1 MKKKIS
7 VLLILVLLVLNISSM
22 VIAAPGRNIYK
33 DGFIEGYFI
42 KYLDERA
49 FIEEYGGEIYRI
61 PVSSD
66 TSLEIDGRTVKI
78 TDFQQGMEV
87 YGELKGRSLKHM
99 DAFSAD
105 IPGYIQIGGKVR
117 VGTIK
122 TIDRN
127 QIQITLP
134 TGKEETYFT
143 SPTTIVVRNKE
154 NVSFNSL
161 YVGDS
166 VKLYFDDIDTSY
178 VSRLE
183 IEGDS
188 ILIKDLYRGRLTL
201 IDELEDIVTLDNIE
215 VFKNGSWT
223 SLNSSLRLPY
233 NSDLPIYIGG
243 EKMNYKNLKY
253 YKGKTV
259 YMAMKDFFGKEKI
272 EKMVV
277 KSQNETVFSEKINAI
292 NWFSSQLELD
302 NKKNINFHDGTMVIK
317 SGRLVDTYSLN
328 SKSDGLFITDGR
340 GNDLTADVI
349 YIYNEDINNSNIG
362 QDQIYAGRLD
372 KILPNKLYLR
382 DFFLLDKNDWK
393 SFSEDKELFYDDDTF
408 IYNMEDGKK
417 VSPKEFFSSDFAVD
431 NDYRKPRDW
440 YGYLYTDGDRI
451 STVFVKKSLD
461 SLYLQRTT
469 TAIVE
474 TAPNE
479 DTHMGWTIKV
489 RDARDWSSN
498 YEEWMMKNSSL
509 NIYLKEAM
517 ILKNGKRVTRDDI
530 KIGDRL
536 YLVRDS
542 NMAKIIII
550 K

>member
-61 PVSSD
+61 PISSD

-417 VSPKEFFSSDFAVD
+417 VSSKEFLSSDFAVD

-469 TAIVE
+469 TGIVE

>member
-61 PVSSD
+61 PISSD

-99 DAFSAD
+99 DAFSVD
-105 IPGYIQIGGKVR
+105 MPGYIQIGGKVR
-117 VGTIK
+117 LGTIK

-154 NVSFNSL
+154 NVSFTSL

-201 IDELEDIVTLDNIE
+201 VDELEDIVTLDNIE

-382 DFFLLDKNDWK
+382 DFFLLDKNNWK
-393 SFSEDKELFYDDDTF
+393 SFSDDKELFYDDNTF

-417 VSPKEFFSSDFAVD
+417 VSSKEFFSLDFAVD
-431 NDYRKPRDW
+431 KDYRKPRDW
-440 YGYLYTDGDRI
+440 YGYLYTDGDRV

-474 TAPNE
+474 TAPNQ
-479 DTHMGWTIKV
+479 DRYMGWTIKV
-489 RDARDWSSN
+489 SNARDWSSN
-498 YEEWMMKNSSL
+498 HEEWMTKNSSL